1 MFRNN
6 YSYMENYLVV
16 LFKNKKRK
24 RIIKKFVTL
33 SRAKSFYENLVEKS
47 NEVIFEVLVENAKEC
62 KFEIGLI
69 DTKTNQSAPIYTTDE
84 YGRSV
89 KVKFEDN
96 TGMSIIK
103 MSPYRQEELI
113 YDVETNR
120 KITSND
126 LIKKYLKGD
135 GLKMVSVLNNK
146 IVVQKDE
153 MIKLFS
159 LKNEQESS
167 RFVDCLSSYFFKIKR
182 GDCLF
187 IKDYSSPQRKY
198 LYSLLES
205 NGFDKKVL
213 YRKFTTYPS
222 HPK

>member
-1 MFRNN
+1 
-6 YSYMENYLVV
+6 MENYLIV

-33 SRAKSFYENLVEKS
+33 SRAKSFFNKLISES
-47 NEVIFEVLVENAKEC
+47 DEVIFDVLIENTKDC
-62 KFEIGLI
+62 KFELSLI
-69 DTKTNQSAPIYTTDE
+69 EMVTNQSAPVYITDE
-84 YGRSV
+84 YGRNI
-89 KVKFEDN
+89 KVKIEDD
-96 TGMSIIK
+96 GMSILQIK
-103 MSPYRQEELI
+103 PYREEELI
-113 YDVETNR
+113 FDVQKKK
-120 KITSND
+120 KITTKD
-126 LIKKYLKGD
+126 LIKTYLKTD
-135 GLKMVSVLNNK
+135 GLKMISVLNNK

-153 MIKLFS
+153 DIKLFS
-159 LKNEQESS
+159 LKNEKESS
-167 RFVDCLSSYFFKIKR
+167 RFIDCLSSYFFKIKR

-222 HPK
+222 RPK

>member
-1 MFRNN
+1 
-6 YSYMENYLVV
+6 MENYLVV

-33 SRAKSFYENLVEKS
+33 SRSKLFFNKLISES
-47 NEVIFEVLVENAKEC
+47 DEVIFDVLIENTKDC
-62 KFEIGLI
+62 KFELGLI
-69 DTKTNQSAPIYTTDE
+69 EMVTNQSAPVYITDE
-84 YGRSV
+84 YGRNI
-89 KVKFEDN
+89 KVKMEDD
-96 TGMSIIK
+96 GMSILQIK
-103 MSPYRQEELI
+103 PYREEESI
-113 YDVETNR
+113 FDVQKKK
-120 KITSND
+120 KITTKD
-126 LIKKYLKGD
+126 LIKTYLKTD

-153 MIKLFS
+153 DIKLFS
-159 LKNEQESS
+159 LKNEKESS
-167 RFVDCLSSYFFKIKR
+167 RFIDCLSSYFFKIKR

-198 LYSLLES
+198 LYNLLES

-222 HPK
+222 RPK

>member
-1 MFRNN
+1 
-6 YSYMENYLVV
+6 MENYLVV

-33 SRAKSFYENLVEKS
+33 SRSKLFFNKLINESD
-47 NEVIFEVLVENAKEC
+47 EVIFDVLIENTKDC
-62 KFEIGLI
+62 KFELGLI
-69 DTKTNQSAPIYTTDE
+69 EMTTNQSAPVYITDE
-84 YGRSV
+84 YGRNV
-89 KVKFEDN
+89 KVKLEDD
-96 TGMSIIK
+96 GMSILQIK
-103 MSPYRQEELI
+103 PYREEELI
-113 YDVETNR
+113 FDVHKKK
-120 KITSND
+120 KITTKD
-126 LIKKYLKGD
+126 LIKTYLKTD
-135 GLKMVSVLNNK
+135 GLKMISVLNNK

-153 MIKLFS
+153 DIKLFS
-159 LKNEQESS
+159 LKNEKESS
-167 RFVDCLSSYFFKIKR
+167 RFIDCLSSYFFKIKR

-222 HPK
+222 RPK

>member
-1 MFRNN
+1 
-6 YSYMENYLVV
+6 MENYLVV

-33 SRAKSFYENLVEKS
+33 SRAKLFFNKLMNESD
-47 NEVIFEVLVENAKEC
+47 EVIFDVVIENASDC
-62 KFEIGLI
+62 KFELGLI
-69 DTKTNQSAPIYTTDE
+69 EMATNQSAPVYITDE
-84 YGRSV
+84 YGRNIRV
-89 KVKFEDN
+89 MLEDD
-96 TGMSIIK
+96 GMSILQIK
-103 MSPYRQEELI
+103 PYREEELI
-113 YDVETNR
+113 FDVQKKK
-120 KITSND
+120 KITTKE
-126 LIKKYLKGD
+126 LIKTYLKTD
-135 GLKMVSVLNNK
+135 GLKMISVLNNK

-153 MIKLFS
+153 DIKLFS
-159 LKNEQESS
+159 LKNEKESS
-167 RFVDCLSSYFFKIKR
+167 RFIDCLSSHFFKIKR

-222 HPK
+222 RPK